1 MVWQKVVGTRWFTLT
16 SPEAAMA
23 LVFVGID
30 PNTPGGNCP
39 SVWIDDQTGDMVFQG
54 WEETD
59 EANRADIA
67 ARSPILD
74 HERIV
79 RLPARM
85 VPIVR
90 EALEAA
96 GDAAGRAAGG
106 TVRAV

>member
-1 MVWQKVVGTRWFTLT
+1 M
-16 SPEAAMA
+16 M
-23 LVFVGID
+23 
-30 PNTPGGNCP
+30 
-39 SVWIDDQTGDMVFQG
+39 FQG

-59 EANRADIA
+59 EVNRAAIA

-85 VPIVR
+85 MSIVR

-96 GDAAGRAAGG
+96 GDAAGRADGG
-106 TVRAV
+106 TVRPV

>member
-1 MVWQKVVGTRWFTLT
+1 
-16 SPEAAMA
+16 MA
-23 LVFVGID
+23 LVFIGID
-30 PNTPGGNCP
+30 PVTPGGNCP

-59 EANRADIA
+59 EANRAAIA
-67 ARSPILD
+67 SRSPILD

-90 EALEAA
+90 EAVEAA
-96 GDAAGRAAGG
+96 GDPAGRATGG
-106 TVRAV
+106 LVQPV